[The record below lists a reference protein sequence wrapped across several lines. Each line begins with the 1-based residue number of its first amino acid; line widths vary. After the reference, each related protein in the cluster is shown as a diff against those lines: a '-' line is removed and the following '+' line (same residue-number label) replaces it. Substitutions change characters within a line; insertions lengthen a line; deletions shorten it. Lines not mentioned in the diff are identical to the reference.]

1 MTHSIT
7 RYFATANKYEPV
19 HSLQHHSRLGSAH
32 RYLYS
37 KLTSDFANKLYYR
50 FCNFWLCCCV
60 SLCRN
65 TQSSHKIYFVERQK
79 KILIIITNGI
89 IMENTALNDTTTTT
103 TVTNDHQGWKTKKGY
118 GPLIVAVS
126 LALLLSFYAGR
137 QVGGGTTTFRRGGAV
152 GMTNGVASSSLLFVG
167 SGTAASVSTTQ
178 SCTKGEDCSYRRG
191 LLPTCD
197 NGVCRCYT
205 KSSLHPNT
213 CL

>member
-1 MTHSIT
+1 M
-7 RYFATANKYEPV
+7 
-19 HSLQHHSRLGSAH
+19 L
-32 RYLYS
+32 
-37 KLTSDFANKLYYR
+37 
-50 FCNFWLCCCV
+50 LCFLV
-60 SLCRN
+60 QRN

-89 IMENTALNDTTTTT
+89 IMENTALNDTATTT

-178 SCTKGEDCSYRRG
+178 SCTKGEDCSHRRG